1 MGGSPRS
8 NKITGKCQGGIA
20 LEDSQAS
27 NQPVGAHTEVLVVD
41 TALAGVHVHEGVAD
55 DVLEERAGVDLAED
69 EAERVGVRVAEHDEL
84 VARERLVEVQLVRRR
99 LVVDELLVPACGRVR
114 EEGRS
119 GARAR
124 SMVWGT

>member
-1 MGGSPRS
+1 MGGSQRS
-8 NKITGKCQGGIA
+8 NKITGQCQGGIA

-69 EAERVGVRVAEHDEL
+69 EAERVHVGVAEHDEL
-84 VARERLVEVQLVRRR
+84 VARERLVKVQLVRRR
-99 LVVDELLVPACGRVR
+99 LVIDELLVPAT
-114 EEGRS
+114 RS
-119 GARAR
+119 P
-124 SMVWGT
+124 